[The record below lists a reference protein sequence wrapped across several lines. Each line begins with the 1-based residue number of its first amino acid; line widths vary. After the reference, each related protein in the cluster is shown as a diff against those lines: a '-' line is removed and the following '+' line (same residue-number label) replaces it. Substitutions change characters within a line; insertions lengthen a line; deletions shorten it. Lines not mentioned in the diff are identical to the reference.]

1 MSLSVAGKH
10 AVITG
15 AASGINL
22 AFARLLLAQGCSV
35 LLADLQLRP
44 ESQALLDAH
53 PHPSSSSSSKPSAL
67 FHKTD
72 VTSWPQLSAL
82 WSHALQVFPAVDI
95 VVPGAGI
102 FEPRWSSFWEPPGSS
117 ESRDPADAEPGHYA
131 VLDVNLT
138 HPIRLSQLAIG
149 HWTRHGQ
156 EGCIVHVGSMAG
168 YMAAINTPLYFA
180 SKHGLHGFVRSL
192 GGLRDQV
199 GIRVGCVAPGSVKVS
214 MPVLLLISTS
224 FRTDPSQTPMWFED
238 PTKAMLLSDQS
249 PFVEAEDIADAMYD
263 LVVRED
269 LGNGTIYECGK
280 GGKRVVPEFHTE
292 PPSADNFMPGYIEES
307 DKVFESLRKDGMKK

>member
-22 AFARLLLAQGCSV
+22 AFARLLLSHGCSV
-35 LLADLQLRP
+35 VLADLHLRP

-53 PHPSSSSSSKPSAL
+53 PHPPPSSSSDKPSAL

-72 VTSWPQLSAL
+72 VTSWPQLSSL
-82 WSHALQVFPAVDI
+82 WSHALEVFPAVEI

-102 FEPRWSSFWEPPGSS
+102 FEPRWSSFWEPPGTS
-117 ESRDPADAEPGHYA
+117 ESKDPADAEPGHYA

-149 HWTRHGQ
+149 HWTRNGQ
-156 EGCIVHVGSMAG
+156 KGCIVHVGSIAG
-168 YMAAINTPLYFA
+168 YTSAINTPLYFA

-192 GGLRDQV
+192 AGLRDEL
-199 GIRVGCVAPGSVKVS
+199 GIRVGCVAPGSVKVRNYLR
-214 MPVLLLISTS
+214 PLLCFFFFISTI
-224 FRTDPSQTPMWFED
+224 F
-238 PTKAMLLSDQS
+238 
-249 PFVEAEDIADAMYD
+249 IADW
-263 LVVRED
+263 LPRHP
-269 LGNGTIYECGK
+269 CGS
-280 GGKRVVPEFHTE
+280 RTRPR
-292 PPSADNFMPGYIEES
+292 PCC
-307 DKVFESLRKDGMKK
+307 